1 MLLYYIQIFFFSYY
15 STFLAFWIFISIL
28 FFCMKALNKKK
39 EHNIMKL
46 NSCIS
51 FRKHHI
57 WQLPS
62 EMDQKY
68 LDEHISQLNEM
79 IASTLVAYRIPNFS
93 K

>member
-1 MLLYYIQIFFFSYY
+1 
-15 STFLAFWIFISIL
+15 
-28 FFCMKALNKKK
+28 MKALNKKK

-79 IASTLVAYRIPNFS
+79 IASTLV
-93 K
+93 